1 MLCCLSEWTSPVKVN
16 VHSPQWRVK
25 FRMGVKQR
33 TKSII
38 PSGKKK
44 ENGTRRRTP
53 LQTKCRH
60 ITNSPV
66 VYLRRWT
73 THGVGELWSLYWNPC
88 CLSSSSLWREWS
100 RHKNNNKDTASAEQ
114 LHRSVAVNP
123 NSSSSPATRA
133 PPAKRRNHPRVDMCV
148 RCSDLFSIHIRDHI
162 IYKTQ
167 DKTREAACFPVQSE
181 MP

>member
-1 MLCCLSEWTSPVKVN
+1 MLCWLSEWTLPVKVN
-16 VHSPQWRVK
+16 VHSLQWRVK

-38 PSGKKK
+38 PRGNKK

-88 CLSSSSLWREWS
+88 CLSSLWREWS

-123 NSSSSPATRA
+123 NSSSSSPSTRA